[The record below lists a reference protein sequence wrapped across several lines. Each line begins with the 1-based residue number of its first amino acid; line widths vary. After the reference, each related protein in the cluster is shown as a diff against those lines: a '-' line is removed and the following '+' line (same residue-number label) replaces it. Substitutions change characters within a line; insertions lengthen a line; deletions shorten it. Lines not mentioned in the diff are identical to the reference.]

1 MCISDEVGT
10 DEKVGHS
17 IKSKNLRRACRK
29 KKIHDMIFEHI
40 EFRREM
46 SVDRVSLAER
56 NGDMQEI
63 VDAAKGRVG
72 KHENRS
78 FQGWV
83 MFCVSWLIF
92 KSCEVKSA
100 KIIDQPDMVDNR
112 YHANVLIPEAY
123 GDEEEDKEGFVQ
135 MLLHHYRCETGWKT
149 NPELLS

>member
-1 MCISDEVGT
+1 MCIPDEVGP

-17 IKSKNLRRACRK
+17 IKSKYLNRACRK
-29 KKIHDMIFEHI
+29 RKIREMIFGHI
-40 EFRREM
+40 EDGREM
-46 SVDRVSLAER
+46 SVDRVSLAQR
-56 NGDMQEI
+56 NCDMQEI
-63 VDAAKGRVG
+63 VEASKDRVG
-72 KHENRS
+72 VGENRS

-83 MFCVSWLIF
+83 IFCVLWLLS
-92 KSCEVKSA
+92 KGCEVKSA

-123 GDEEEDKEGFVQ
+123 GDEEEDKESFVQ